1 MKLSEHEIKK
11 VLFSAEEIK
20 TRVAELGKIL
30 TEDYKNKNPLL
41 ICPLKGSIMFFS
53 DIVREIK
60 IPCEIDFMTVSS
72 YNSNTVSSG
81 EIKVLKDLTENINGR
96 HVLIIEDIIDTGLT
110 LYNLKKMLS
119 SRNPESL
126 KICTLLDKPSR
137 RIADIKGDYC
147 GFVIPDKFVVG
158 YGMDLNEK
166 YRNLPFIGIYESENT
181 VQYPNRRRRH
191 EEMRDGEHR
200 AGAACCRAAS

>member
-81 EIKVLKDLTENINGR
+81 EIKILKDLTENINGR

-119 SRNPESL
+119 GRNPESL
-126 KICTLLDKPSR
+126 KICILLDKPSR

-181 VQYPNRRRRH
+181 
-191 EEMRDGEHR
+191 
-200 AGAACCRAAS
+200 

>member
-1 MKLSEHEIKK
+1 
-11 VLFSAEEIK
+11 
-20 TRVAELGKIL
+20 
-30 TEDYKNKNPLL
+30 
-41 ICPLKGSIMFFS
+41 MFFS

-81 EIKVLKDLTENINGR
+81 EIKILKDLTENINGR

-126 KICTLLDKPSR
+126 KICTLLDKPAR

-181 VQYPNRRRRH
+181 
-191 EEMRDGEHR
+191 
-200 AGAACCRAAS
+200 

>member
-81 EIKVLKDLTENINGR
+81 EIKILKDLTENINGR

-119 SRNPESL
+119 GRNPESL
-126 KICTLLDKPSR
+126 KICTILDKPSR

-181 VQYPNRRRRH
+181 
-191 EEMRDGEHR
+191 
-200 AGAACCRAAS
+200 

>member
-81 EIKVLKDLTENINGR
+81 EIKILKDLTENINGR

-110 LYNLKKMLS
+110 LYNLKKML
-119 SRNPESL
+119 
-126 KICTLLDKPSR
+126 
-137 RIADIKGDYC
+137 
-147 GFVIPDKFVVG
+147 
-158 YGMDLNEK
+158 
-166 YRNLPFIGIYESENT
+166 
-181 VQYPNRRRRH
+181 
-191 EEMRDGEHR
+191 
-200 AGAACCRAAS
+200 

>member
-81 EIKVLKDLTENINGR
+81 EIKILKDLTENINGR
-96 HVLIIEDIIDTGLT
+96 HVLIIEDIVDTGLT

-181 VQYPNRRRRH
+181 
-191 EEMRDGEHR
+191 
-200 AGAACCRAAS
+200 

>member
-81 EIKVLKDLTENINGR
+81 EIKILKDLTENINGR

-147 GFVIPDKFVVG
+147 GFVIPDKFEVG

-181 VQYPNRRRRH
+181 
-191 EEMRDGEHR
+191 
-200 AGAACCRAAS
+200 

>member
-60 IPCEIDFMTVSS
+60 IPCEIDFMTISS

-81 EIKVLKDLTENINGR
+81 EIKILKDLTENINGR

-181 VQYPNRRRRH
+181 
-191 EEMRDGEHR
+191 
-200 AGAACCRAAS
+200 

>member
-81 EIKVLKDLTENINGR
+81 EIKILKDLTENINGR

-126 KICTLLDKPSR
+126 KICTLLDNPSR

-181 VQYPNRRRRH
+181 
-191 EEMRDGEHR
+191 
-200 AGAACCRAAS
+200 

>member
-81 EIKVLKDLTENINGR
+81 EIKILKDLTENINGR

-137 RIADIKGDYC
+137 RIA

-181 VQYPNRRRRH
+181 
-191 EEMRDGEHR
+191 
-200 AGAACCRAAS
+200 

>member
-60 IPCEIDFMTVSS
+60 IPCEIDFMAVSS

-81 EIKVLKDLTENINGR
+81 EIKILKDLTENINGR

-181 VQYPNRRRRH
+181 
-191 EEMRDGEHR
+191 
-200 AGAACCRAAS
+200 

>member
-81 EIKVLKDLTENINGR
+81 EIKILKDLTENINGR
-96 HVLIIEDIIDTGLT
+96 HVHIIEDIIDTGLT

-181 VQYPNRRRRH
+181 
-191 EEMRDGEHR
+191 
-200 AGAACCRAAS
+200 

>member
-1 MKLSEHEIKK
+1 MSEHEITKI
-11 VLFSAEEIK
+11 LFSAEDIK
-20 TRVAELGKIL
+20 NRVIEMGKIL

-41 ICPLKGSIMFFS
+41 ICPLKGSFMFFS
-53 DIVREIK
+53 DITREIK
-60 IPCEIDFMTVSS
+60 IPCEIDFMAVSS

-81 EIKVLKDLTENINGR
+81 EIKILKDLTENINGR

-110 LYNLKKMLS
+110 LYNLKKMLN
-119 SRNPESL
+119 SRNPKSL

-137 RIADIKGDYC
+137 RIADITGDYC

-166 YRNLPFIGIYESENT
+166 YRNLPFIGIYEPENT
-181 VQYPNRRRRH
+181 
-191 EEMRDGEHR
+191 
-200 AGAACCRAAS
+200 

>member
-81 EIKVLKDLTENINGR
+81 EIKILKDLTENINGR

-119 SRNPESL
+119 GRNPESL
-126 KICTLLDKPSR
+126 KICTLLDKPPR
-137 RIADIKGDYC
+137 RAEHYRKHIQTVFMWRMLQRSIILHSVQDIR
-147 GFVIPDKFVVG
+147 
-158 YGMDLNEK
+158 L
-166 YRNLPFIGIYESENT
+166 
-181 VQYPNRRRRH
+181 
-191 EEMRDGEHR
+191 
-200 AGAACCRAAS
+200 

>member
-1 MKLSEHEIKK
+1 MKLSEHEIKN

-81 EIKVLKDLTENINGR
+81 EIKILKDLTENINGR

-181 VQYPNRRRRH
+181 
-191 EEMRDGEHR
+191 
-200 AGAACCRAAS
+200 

>member
-81 EIKVLKDLTENINGR
+81 EIKILKDLTENINGR

-137 RIADIKGDYC
+137 RIAELKAITA
-147 GFVIPDKFVVG
+147 
-158 YGMDLNEK
+158 DL
-166 YRNLPFIGIYESENT
+166 LFPISLW
-181 VQYPNRRRRH
+181 
-191 EEMRDGEHR
+191 
-200 AGAACCRAAS
+200 

>member
-20 TRVAELGKIL
+20 TRVAELGKFL

-81 EIKVLKDLTENINGR
+81 EIKILKDLTENINGR

-181 VQYPNRRRRH
+181 
-191 EEMRDGEHR
+191 
-200 AGAACCRAAS
+200 

>member
-1 MKLSEHEIKK
+1 MSEHEITKI
-11 VLFSAEEIK
+11 LFSAEDIK
-20 TRVAELGKIL
+20 TRVTEMGKIL

-41 ICPLKGSIMFFS
+41 ICPLKGSFMFFS
-53 DIVREIK
+53 DIAREIN
-60 IPCEIDFMTVSS
+60 IPCEIDFMAVSS

-81 EIKVLKDLTENINGR
+81 EIKILKDLTENINGR

-110 LYNLKKMLS
+110 LYNLKKMLN
-119 SRNPESL
+119 SRNPKSL

-137 RIADIKGDYC
+137 RIADITGDYC

-166 YRNLPFIGIYESENT
+166 YRNLPFIGIYEPENT
-181 VQYPNRRRRH
+181 
-191 EEMRDGEHR
+191 
-200 AGAACCRAAS
+200 

>member
-1 MKLSEHEIKK
+1 MSEHEIKK

-20 TRVAELGKIL
+20 TRVTEMGKTL

-41 ICPLKGSIMFFS
+41 ICPLKGSFMFFS
-53 DIVREIK
+53 DIAREIK
-60 IPCEIDFMTVSS
+60 IPCEIDFMAVSS

-81 EIKVLKDLTENINGR
+81 EIKILKDLTENINGR

-137 RIADIKGDYC
+137 RIADITGDYC

-166 YRNLPFIGIYESENT
+166 YRNLPFIGIYEPKNT
-181 VQYPNRRRRH
+181 
-191 EEMRDGEHR
+191 
-200 AGAACCRAAS
+200 

>member
-81 EIKVLKDLTENINGR
+81 EIKILKDLTENINGR

-158 YGMDLNEK
+158 YGMHLNEK

-181 VQYPNRRRRH
+181 
-191 EEMRDGEHR
+191 
-200 AGAACCRAAS
+200 

>member
-81 EIKVLKDLTENINGR
+81 EIKILKDLTENINGR

-119 SRNPESL
+119 GRNPESL

-137 RIADIKGDYC
+137 RIAEIKGDYC

-181 VQYPNRRRRH
+181 
-191 EEMRDGEHR
+191 
-200 AGAACCRAAS
+200 

>member
-81 EIKVLKDLTENINGR
+81 EIKILKDLTENINGR

-119 SRNPESL
+119 GRNPESL

-147 GFVIPDKFVVG
+147 GFVIPDKLVVG

-181 VQYPNRRRRH
+181 
-191 EEMRDGEHR
+191 
-200 AGAACCRAAS
+200 

>member
-20 TRVAELGKIL
+20 TRVAEIGKIL

-81 EIKVLKDLTENINGR
+81 EIKILKDLTENINGR

-119 SRNPESL
+119 GRNPESL

-181 VQYPNRRRRH
+181 
-191 EEMRDGEHR
+191 
-200 AGAACCRAAS
+200 

>member
-1 MKLSEHEIKK
+1 MSEHEITK
-11 VLFSAEEIK
+11 VLFSSEDIK
-20 TRVAELGKIL
+20 TRVTEMGKVL

-41 ICPLKGSIMFFS
+41 ICPLKGSFMFFS
-53 DIVREIK
+53 DIAREIK
-60 IPCEIDFMTVSS
+60 IPCEIDFMAVSS

-81 EIKVLKDLTENINGR
+81 EIKILKDLTQNINGR

-119 SRNPESL
+119 SRNPKSL

-137 RIADIKGDYC
+137 RIAEITGDYC
-147 GFVIPDKFVVG
+147 GFVIPNKFVVG

-166 YRNLPFIGIYESENT
+166 YRNLPFIGIYEPENT
-181 VQYPNRRRRH
+181 
-191 EEMRDGEHR
+191 
-200 AGAACCRAAS
+200 

>member
-81 EIKVLKDLTENINGR
+81 EIKILKDLTENINGR

-158 YGMDLNEK
+158 YGMDLREIQK
-166 YRNLPFIGIYESENT
+166 PAFYSIYESENT
-181 VQYPNRRRRH
+181 
-191 EEMRDGEHR
+191 
-200 AGAACCRAAS
+200 

>member
-1 MKLSEHEIKK
+1 MPEHEIKK

-20 TRVAELGKIL
+20 TRVTQMGKTL

-41 ICPLKGSIMFFS
+41 ICPLKGSFMFFS

-60 IPCEIDFMTVSS
+60 VPCEIDFMAVSS

-81 EIKVLKDLTENINGR
+81 EIKILKDLTENINGR

-110 LYNLKKMLS
+110 IYNLKKMLG

-137 RIADIKGDYC
+137 RIADVSGDYC

-166 YRNLPFIGIYESENT
+166 YRNLPYIGIYEPENT
-181 VQYPNRRRRH
+181 
-191 EEMRDGEHR
+191 
-200 AGAACCRAAS
+200 

>member
-81 EIKVLKDLTENINGR
+81 EIKILKDLTENINGR

-137 RIADIKGDYC
+137 RRY
-147 GFVIPDKFVVG
+147 
-158 YGMDLNEK
+158 
-166 YRNLPFIGIYESENT
+166 
-181 VQYPNRRRRH
+181 
-191 EEMRDGEHR
+191 
-200 AGAACCRAAS
+200 

>member
-11 VLFSAEEIK
+11 VLFSA
-20 TRVAELGKIL
+20 
-30 TEDYKNKNPLL
+30 
-41 ICPLKGSIMFFS
+41 LKGSIMFFS

-81 EIKVLKDLTENINGR
+81 EIKILKDLTENINGR

-181 VQYPNRRRRH
+181 
-191 EEMRDGEHR
+191 
-200 AGAACCRAAS
+200 

>member
-81 EIKVLKDLTENINGR
+81 EIKILKDLTENINGR

-147 GFVIPDKFVVG
+147 GFVIPDKFVLG

-181 VQYPNRRRRH
+181 
-191 EEMRDGEHR
+191 
-200 AGAACCRAAS
+200 